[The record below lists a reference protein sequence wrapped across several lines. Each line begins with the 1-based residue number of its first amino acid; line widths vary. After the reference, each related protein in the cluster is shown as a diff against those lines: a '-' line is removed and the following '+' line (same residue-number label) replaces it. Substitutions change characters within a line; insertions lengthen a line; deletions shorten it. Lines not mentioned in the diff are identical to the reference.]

1 MTNTRWV
8 AVVVGVVIAVGA
20 LVLWPRAPEATTVTG
35 RTEQYTVDLTVDQPK
50 QGANTLD
57 FQVTDTAGQP
67 ATVDTITVEL
77 VMPQMGHA
85 LPPVSATRTEPGRYR
100 APNTDIP
107 MPGVWEVTVS
117 LPGTEDVVLTL
128 PVT

>member
-1 MTNTRWV
+1 MTVKRWV
-8 AVVVGVVIAVGA
+8 AASVVVAVGV
-20 LVLWPRAPEATTVTG
+20 LLLWPRDPGATTVTG
-35 RTEQYTVDLTVDQPK
+35 RTEQYTVDLTVDHPK

-57 FQVTDTAGQP
+57 FEVTDTAGRP
-67 ATVDTITVEL
+67 ATVDTIAVEL

-100 APNTDIP
+100 ASNTDIP
-107 MPGVWEVTVS
+107 MSGVWEVTVS
-117 LPGTEDVVLTL
+117 LPGSEDVVLTL